1 MKTLKNVELLHNFEE
16 NVNNKNINS
25 IIKNE
30 ESLKKEDK
38 YIEKLSDKLSKKFQI
53 LIIILHKIRKNMF
66 FLNTHD
72 YYNENPK
79 DILNHIKKIYIK
91 SNIGYNNIY
100 KPRAK
105 TVNVSLDTIIRRIE
119 NDDKISQELKDN
131 YIDGYDNIPDKTKI
145 QFHNKY
151 YREYVMEP
159 VEKYHKE
166 KNIEADDEKSI
177 IKDDY
182 LLIDIIPETIDKE
195 DKSLED

>member
-1 MKTLKNVELLHNFEE
+1 M
-16 NVNNKNINS
+16 
-25 IIKNE
+25 
-30 ESLKKEDK
+30 
-38 YIEKLSDKLSKKFQI
+38 
-53 LIIILHKIRKNMF
+53 R
-66 FLNTHD
+66 
-72 YYNENPK
+72 
-79 DILNHIKKIYIK
+79 IYIK

-105 TVNVSLDTIIRRIE
+105 TINVSLDTIIRRIE

-131 YIDGYDNIPDKTKI
+131 FIDGYNNIPNKTKI

-159 VEKYHKE
+159 VEKYYKE

-177 IKDDY
+177 IKDDD